1 MDVEQKTVE
10 DLRRAQRRVWI
21 YSWIGFVIQNILAV
35 IMEWVLVKAGQGP
48 SSGGV
53 PSSAMVARLCLLLF
67 GAPFAVVGLILSSI
81 ALAKRSKVG
90 FTEEKL
96 ECITVM
102 NRCAI
107 IEVVIAVLVWLVADM
122 LTASTLLGIVL
133 LITGAAVA
141 FCISCP
147 ILRFYKLYEHTI

>member
-67 GAPFAVVGLILSSI
+67 GTPFVVVGLILSSI

-96 ECITVM
+96 S
-102 NRCAI
+102 A
-107 IEVVIAVLVWLVADM
+107 L
-122 LTASTLLGIVL
+122 
-133 LITGAAVA
+133 
-141 FCISCP
+141 P
-147 ILRFYKLYEHTI
+147 